1 MIEKVERLEKN
12 IARYLRKRRIIQ
24 FVVSCL
30 LIVVL
35 VLSMIGI
42 DNISDSAFYGLF
54 MFGMIV
60 GLFGAIF
67 GFSFLLTDLLYCRC
81 ATNKVNGYYVTA
93 YKGMFSLIVYID
105 GEEKEKMAFI
115 GYNHVIDTRLPD
127 GVKMCISFSR
137 SFLSICHISFS
148 DNNSS
153 IDLN

>member
-1 MIEKVERLEKN
+1 MIEKVERLEKS

-54 MFGMIV
+54 MFCMIV

-81 ATNKVNGYYVTA
+81 ATTKVNGYYVTA
-93 YKGMFSLIVYID
+93 YKGMFSLIVYI
-105 GEEKEKMAFI
+105 E
-115 GYNHVIDTRLPD
+115 
-127 GVKMCISFSR
+127 VKKLLVFFSLVLIYLTKSISSLI
-137 SFLSICHISFS
+137 SCFLK
-148 DNNSS
+148 
-153 IDLN
+153 